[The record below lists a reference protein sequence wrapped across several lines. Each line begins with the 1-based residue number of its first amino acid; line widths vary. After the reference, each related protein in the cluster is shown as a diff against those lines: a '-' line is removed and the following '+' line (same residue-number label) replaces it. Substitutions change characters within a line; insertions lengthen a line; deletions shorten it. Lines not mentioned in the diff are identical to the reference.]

1 MKQLPSFPPSN
12 LVTGSFFSQPGDFVL
27 RDVVKNGKSILYA
40 GYYFQII
47 KTGGNEYY
55 TGLKPNETNNKIR
68 SKTFDTSTD
77 PVTEIPNGGVDS
89 NERLLTFESISSVS
103 STTGLRVPS
112 NHSIVKEIKPEFYY
126 NYVIPRFFAYNT
138 GKKIYRETNY
148 ESYVAISTK
157 DIKWDYINWEVKAV
171 YGGWGINYFTK
182 PTNLSRTYSVSEQNP
197 PYSSLYSTNK
207 LKILAI
213 EKGYVFKTPVP
224 TPPPSPLQGIS
235 YVDINSKNPWP
246 GFSIWYCNNY
256 GGGSFQ
262 NSYFTLA
269 NALGPISNDFFNS
282 SPNSIPTPPSSVTGN
297 NIVRTYYNT
306 DNPSIPLNVRF
317 YLFNNKFEPQVNIK
331 EINSNFKNTNNT
343 PTDIDAFLYLA
354 APVIKNVS
362 PDPSGT
368 SLSSVTIYRPPF
380 EENILYN
387 KVLSNIS
394 EIFLNDSK
402 YNHNPNYSL
411 QSISNKLVYKS
422 SGEPY
427 RGKFCKDFEG
437 RYWDGLMPFSGFNT
451 PIAGKNELIVIT

>member
-1 MKQLPSFPPSN
+1 M
-12 LVTGSFFSQPGDFVL
+12 
-27 RDVVKNGKSILYA
+27 
-40 GYYFQII
+40 
-47 KTGGNEYY
+47 
-55 TGLKPNETNNKIR
+55 
-68 SKTFDTSTD
+68 
-77 PVTEIPNGGVDS
+77 
-89 NERLLTFESISSVS
+89 
-103 STTGLRVPS
+103 
-112 NHSIVKEIKPEFYY
+112 
-126 NYVIPRFFAYNT
+126 
-138 GKKIYRETNY
+138 
-148 ESYVAISTK
+148 
-157 DIKWDYINWEVKAV
+157 

-437 RYWDGLMPFSGFNT
+437 RYWDGLIPFSGFNT